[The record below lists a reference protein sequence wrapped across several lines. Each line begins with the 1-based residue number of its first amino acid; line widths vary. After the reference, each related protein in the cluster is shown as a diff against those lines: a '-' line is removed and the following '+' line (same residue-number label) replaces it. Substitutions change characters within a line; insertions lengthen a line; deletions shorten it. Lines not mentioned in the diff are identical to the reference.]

1 MNKKDNCINTLLE
14 NLSLSPVEKYRILFN
29 TSVYRKVYWLAVNS
43 IKEQDMFF
51 YVSIGLA
58 KNIQNN
64 LIWVIKEENRT
75 SIKKTSSREII
86 CFESYEQISSY
97 LKEQEYYSELFK
109 KTLDNVTKKLCNIL

>member
-29 TSVYRKVYWLAVNS
+29 TSVYRKVYWLVVNS
-43 IKEQDMFF
+43 IKEQDMSF

-75 SIKKTSSREII
+75 SIKKTSRGII